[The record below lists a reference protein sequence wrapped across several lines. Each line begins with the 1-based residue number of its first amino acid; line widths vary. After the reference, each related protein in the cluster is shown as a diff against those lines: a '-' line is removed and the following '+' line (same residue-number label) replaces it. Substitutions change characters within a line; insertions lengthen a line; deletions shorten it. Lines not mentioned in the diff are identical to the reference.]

1 MNRTSQ
7 ADAALALAG
16 LLTMHPQLDGNVYCP
31 VGHFG
36 QVHVYIGPSVGVDKR
51 DALFAD
57 LVRILDAV
65 PDVVL
70 SLTGSSAWRC
80 CGGDYYGVR
89 FDVAAHYSE
98 AEAALLHEQARS
110 KHAEAAAAREVN
122 EANAATD
129 SQPFGSPV
137 TAEVA

>member
-1 MNRTSQ
+1 MAPTQ
-7 ADAALALAG
+7 AGAALALAD
-16 LLTMHPQLDGNVYCP
+16 LLTAHPQLDGNVYCP
-31 VGHFG
+31 VSYYGNVI
-36 QVHVYIGPSVGVDKR
+36 QVSVDIGVEKR

-57 LVRILDAV
+57 LLREFDAIPV
-65 PDVVL
+65 IEL
-70 SLTGSSAWRC
+70 SSSSSHAWRSFH
-80 CGGDYYGVR
+80 GDYHGVR
-89 FDVAAHYSE
+89 FEVTAHYNE